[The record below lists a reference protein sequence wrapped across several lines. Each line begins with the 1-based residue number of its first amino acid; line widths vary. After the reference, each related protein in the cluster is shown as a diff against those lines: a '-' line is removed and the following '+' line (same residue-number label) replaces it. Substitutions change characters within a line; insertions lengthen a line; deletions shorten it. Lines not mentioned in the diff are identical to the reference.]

1 MPVPSSLEN
10 PSDQEEG
17 ALAEYLRSRA
27 KPILA
32 RMPDDTD
39 DHKAK
44 KKRAEMAI
52 RYCSALPVTGTQ
64 FMVTREIQGSLT
76 FRLINEKIEFLQE
89 GCEELLQRLGIPKR
103 WWGKESH
110 ER

>member
-1 MPVPSSLEN
+1 
-10 PSDQEEG
+10 
-17 ALAEYLRSRA
+17 
-27 KPILA
+27 
-32 RMPDDTD
+32 
-39 DHKAK
+39 
-44 KKRAEMAI
+44 
-52 RYCSALPVTGTQ
+52 
-64 FMVTREIQGSLT
+64 MVTREIQGSLT